1 MRLSTLTLA
10 ALLSATAL
18 AAHAQTPADPLHV
31 YGPGGPAPA
40 MREAAK
46 AYEAR
51 TGRAVAVVAGPTPQ
65 WLDQAKADGDL
76 IFSGSET
83 MMTDFVS
90 ALEGRIRAEAVE
102 PLYLRTASILV
113 RPGNPNGVGGLEDLF
128 QPGRRVLVVNG
139 AGQNGLW
146 EDMAG
151 RTGDIAKV
159 RALRRNIVVYARNSA
174 EARQAWIDDPT
185 LDAWIIWGIWQVAN
199 PDLADVVEVEEPYRI
214 YRDAGA
220 VVTETGRQDADAQ
233 PFLEF
238 LKSDEGAAIFARW
251 GWRTGQ
257 P

>member
-1 MRLSTLTLA
+1 MRDA
-10 ALLSATAL
+10 A
-18 AAHAQTPADPLHV
+18 
-31 YGPGGPAPA
+31 
-40 MREAAK
+40 R

-51 TGRAVAVVAGPTPQ
+51 TGRAVVVVAGPTPQ

-83 MMTDFVS
+83 MMSDFVV

-113 RPGNPNGVGGLEDLF
+113 RPGNPNRIGGLEDLF
-128 QPGRRVLVVNG
+128 QPGHRVLVVNG

-199 PDLADVVEVEEPYRI
+199 PELADVIEVEEPYRI
-214 YRDAGA
+214 YRDVGA
-220 VVTETGRQDADAQ
+220 VITETGRQDADAQ
-233 PFLEF
+233 PFLDF

-251 GWRTGQ
+251 GWRAGE

>member
-1 MRLSTLTLA
+1 MRLSTLALA
-10 ALLSATAL
+10 ALLSTTAL

-113 RPGNPNGVGGLEDLF
+113 RPGNPNGIGGLEDLF

-220 VVTETGRQDADAQ
+220 VVTETGHQDADAQ
-233 PFLEF
+233 PFLDF